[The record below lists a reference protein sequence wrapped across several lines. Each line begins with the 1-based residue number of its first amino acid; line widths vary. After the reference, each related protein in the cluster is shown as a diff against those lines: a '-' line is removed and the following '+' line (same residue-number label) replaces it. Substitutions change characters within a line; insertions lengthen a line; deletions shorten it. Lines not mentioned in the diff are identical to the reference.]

1 MPVYILWIPCLQG
14 NLNISTE
21 KIEARNISDDGVFY
35 VDASLNPETYEVRL
49 SYCLDDA
56 EQKSHEMVFTLFQKP
71 VSCFLHYQITKQTE
85 TTSQL
90 AQTLQTEFHQG
101 LYHLFKDFFHE
112 HTFHAADEDSII
124 HARCFQTQEEYLQD
138 PISDAD
144 YYVEE
149 YIKKFIVVNKDIND
163 KLLEMRKWTSTPWKQ
178 IRYYLNT
185 YRCYKR
191 LVDKFCRY
199 NGEYLFY
206 ESLRKSVPNQLANSK
221 SVDERMKSID
231 GEIRIKQYLVEKE
244 FSYNSAV
251 IGTNVSTIG
260 TLIGLLGIVLTV
272 FVTCT
277 DKNSKKLEIINNRL
291 NHIDVAE
298 KVSEIKMTLD
308 ETGQRILNVDNRI
321 DSIND
326 DLRKVQAENESIL
339 KKLGVK

>member
-149 YIKKFIVVNKDIND
+149 YIKKFIPN
-163 KLLEMRKWTSTPWKQ
+163 R
-178 IRYYLNT
+178 
-185 YRCYKR
+185 
-191 LVDKFCRY
+191 
-199 NGEYLFY
+199 
-206 ESLRKSVPNQLANSK
+206 SL
-221 SVDERMKSID
+221 D
-231 GEIRIKQYLVEKE
+231 
-244 FSYNSAV
+244 
-251 IGTNVSTIG
+251 
-260 TLIGLLGIVLTV
+260 
-272 FVTCT
+272 
-277 DKNSKKLEIINNRL
+277 
-291 NHIDVAE
+291 
-298 KVSEIKMTLD
+298 
-308 ETGQRILNVDNRI
+308 
-321 DSIND
+321 
-326 DLRKVQAENESIL
+326 
-339 KKLGVK
+339 